1 MTQALRVAGS
11 LAIFNQK
18 KKPAQGGLFF
28 SRIAAIIE

>member
-1 MTQALRVAGS
+1 MTQALRVAWLTWDFQS
-11 LAIFNQK
+11 K